1 MKKRIII
8 VITILMLCYCY
19 ADNNYFIVNLYR
31 PFDRELTYTEEFL
44 FYDDGLIKQIT
55 HYDLRKECDY
65 YDWENIK
72 KGLKII
78 RQYEVNRTD
87 KTIDVIL
94 KEDNKEKVVRKFEKI
109 NDGTVKID
117 YSSRFN
123 TDSFTYTISLGN
135 IDELFSNNYIDFAG
149 EKAYLIDNKIQK
161 LIDIPSNK
169 KFDDEEQKLTYDGKN
184 VYRIATN
191 HPYGEETSTITFVSD
206 YIPFTK
212 ENAKLNFEISKNTA
226 MSVAFI
232 SVPTV
237 PKSTV
242 MYTDFKDKSQTVFV
256 DNKNSLL
263 SVNTDKTLKLAG
275 YNQFG
280 LDYYTDDNN
289 AKKLL
294 LKNENISLFY
304 EKEESTP
311 CIIGLSDGNN
321 IIEAGRIVSSSSLRE
336 CCIEYE
342 AEKLKSI
349 KLKHPWVEGVKG
361 NGEDEYIQL
370 NKKNA
375 TGMYLLN
382 GYISLERSDLY
393 EKNNRI
399 GKIMLTGLSSKTE
412 KEILLLDTA
421 KPQYIDL
428 KGFEDNEEIRLTIK
442 SVYKGTKYDDTCLS
456 GIILI
461 Q

>member
-1 MKKRIII
+1 MKKRIS
-8 VITILMLCYCY
+8 VLITILIFCYCF

-94 KEDNKEKVVRKFEKI
+94 KEDNKEKLDRTIERI
-109 NDGTVKID
+109 NDDIIEVNYLNLSD
-117 YSSRFN
+117 VYSTTINLQSKK
-123 TDSFTYTISLGN
+123 DSISDSYMNL
-135 IDELFSNNYIDFAG
+135 AG
-149 EKAYLIDNKIQK
+149 EKAYLVDNKLQR
-161 LIDIPSNK
+161 LIHIPSNK
-169 KFDDEEQKLTYDGKN
+169 KFDDEEQKLASDGKN

-191 HPYGEETSTITFVSD
+191 HPYGEETSTVTFVSD
-206 YIPFTK
+206 YIPFSK
-212 ENAKLNFEISKNTA
+212 ENAILNFVISNATA
-226 MSVAFI
+226 MSVVFI

-237 PKSTV
+237 PKSTAS
-242 MYTDFKDKSQTVFV
+242 YKDFKEKLKTVFV
-256 DNKNSLL
+256 DNKNGQLSFNSGKSLQKTDCNKFGFDYYGDNIDNKILMLKSENL
-263 SVNTDKTLKLAG
+263 SVIYK
-275 YNQFG
+275 
-280 LDYYTDDNN
+280 
-289 AKKLL
+289 
-294 LKNENISLFY
+294 
-304 EKEESTP
+304 KEESKP
-311 CIIGLSDGNN
+311 YIIGLADDSCIVQLDQ
-321 IIEAGRIVSSSSLRE
+321 IEASSFLKE
-336 CCIEYE
+336 GCIEYKPE
-342 AEKLKSI
+342 NLKTL

-399 GKIMLTGLSSKTE
+399 EKIMLTGLSSKTE

-442 SVYKGTKYDDTCLS
+442 SVYKGSKYDDTCFS

>member
-1 MKKRIII
+1 
-8 VITILMLCYCY
+8 MLCFCY
-19 ADNNYFIVNLYR
+19 ADNNYIILNLYR

-55 HYDLRKECDY
+55 HYDLRKACNY

-72 KGLKII
+72 KDLKII

-87 KTIDVIL
+87 KTIEVVL
-94 KEDNKEKVVRKFEKI
+94 KEDNKEKLYKTIERI
-109 NDGTVKID
+109 NNDVIEINYLYFSEI
-117 YSSRFN
+117 YSTTINLQNLKSLIS
-123 TDSFTYTISLGN
+123 DSYMNL
-135 IDELFSNNYIDFAG
+135 AG
-149 EKAYLIDNKIQK
+149 EKAYLVDNKLQR
-161 LIDIPSNK
+161 LIHIPSNK
-169 KFDDEEQKLTYDGKN
+169 KFDDEEQKLSYDGKN

-191 HPYGEETSTITFVSD
+191 HPYGEETSTFTFVSH

-212 ENAKLNFEISKNTA
+212 ETAILNFGIVGSSTA
-226 MSVAFI
+226 MSVVFI

-242 MYTDFKDKSQTVFV
+242 MYKDFKDKSQTVFV

-263 SVNTDKTLKLAG
+263 SVNTDKAFKLAG

-280 LDYYTDDNN
+280 LDYYTDNN
-289 AKKLL
+289 NVKKLL

-311 CIIGLSDGNN
+311 YIIGLSDNSN
-321 IIEAGRIVSSSSLRE
+321 IIQTGLIEASSFLTE
-336 CCIEYE
+336 DNTEYKE
-342 AEKLKSI
+342 ENLKSI

-361 NGEDEYIQL
+361 NGEGEYIQL

-382 GYISLERSDLY
+382 GYISLDRSDLY

-399 GKIMLTGLSSKTE
+399 EKTTLTGLSSKTE
-412 KEILLLDTA
+412 
-421 KPQYIDL
+421 
-428 KGFEDNEEIRLTIK
+428 
-442 SVYKGTKYDDTCLS
+442 
-456 GIILI
+456 
-461 Q
+461 